1 VLVWKKQE
9 RYASKTARLIDLLK
23 LLSSPWLRK
32 RLFRLGSSHVSP
44 LDNKQSSA
52 SHCGYHTQNVLALN
66 FFVVEARTQT
76 VQKQAPAAHIAANN
90 FSV

>member
-1 VLVWKKQE
+1 
-9 RYASKTARLIDLLK
+9 

-52 SHCGYHTQNVLALN
+52 SHRADCSQNVLALN

-76 VQKQAPAAHIAANN
+76 VQKQVPAAHIAANDFN
-90 FSV
+90 V